1 MTPEQYHNRI
11 LAQLD
16 ALRSEEKDRI
26 LIDFIGQLYPGGD
39 SDHEVLGADFIAE
52 AVRLL
57 AAFHPSNLDR
67 LAQTTASLERT
78 EAPEF

>member
-1 MTPEQYHNRI
+1 MTPEQYHSCV

-16 ALRSEEKDRI
+16 AMRSAEKDRI
-26 LIDFIGQLYPGGD
+26 LIGLIGQLYPGGD
-39 SDHEVLGADFIAE
+39 PDHEVSGADFIAE

-57 AAFHPSNLDR
+57 AAFHAGNIDRPSE
-67 LAQTTASLERT
+67 ATASLEQT